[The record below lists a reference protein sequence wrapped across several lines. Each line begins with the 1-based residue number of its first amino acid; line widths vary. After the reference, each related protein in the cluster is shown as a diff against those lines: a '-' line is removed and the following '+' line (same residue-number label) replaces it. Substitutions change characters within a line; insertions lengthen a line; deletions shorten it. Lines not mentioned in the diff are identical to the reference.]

1 MNETME
7 VLSHEK
13 FIQGLRTIPKAFI
26 ISAEIKESGMRKFKN
41 KWQKYMQ
48 KSERP
53 LILHFRATKERRDS
67 KDNEIIYYL
76 NGEQKI
82 ESANFEEKLNARRL
96 REMLVHKFTTDNL
109 VYYLRY
115 ATDRGMNGTN
125 YQTIMTLAINYN
137 CSICVRML
145 NAYVPNF
152 NVTDYL
158 LKSSRNIAE
167 KFNRE
172 LIHALLDLPFNFTN
186 RLAPRSTFEPIRKC
200 RELLARAAE
209 AGNMDGIKFLMEIN
223 YMMDADWENN
233 TATTLAW
240 HNEHYDIFAYLIR
253 NDFPYPDN
261 FGEIVPVRQ
270 NSRNNRALLELSDH
284 IRKIQSLHD
293 EIRARNF
300 DRIETFIEENRRV
313 RYARDVDNIPAIVTA
328 VYSKNVEIIALL
340 NANGMMTYD
349 NGAARSIVNHIYSF
363 NDDEIVELQKL
374 NLKYIYHPVEDYIVK
389 LHQRSLIKF
398 DPLDVDAATASR
410 EVLSAFLDLHRNEL
424 TAPIIEFAAR
434 CSNLQMIIDLS
445 SRYTFKLNPVSY
457 TSSGLTNEKENRVY
471 IGAKDILNVKERD
484 TALGIMIHELMHYV
498 MFLMYHNDAK
508 PYDRNDF
515 MVRKYFEMI
524 EDIYK
529 MDDRHEGQWMVKMF
543 QKDDVEQHQSE
554 LIARAVDL
562 PILYRT
568 NVTGMQR
575 IRMAYRDLFEF
586 YESKVLPDVRYRMW
600 ISGGGRLGGSL
611 VMVGASIVVI
621 VACLRM

>member
-26 ISAEIKESGMRKFKN
+26 ISAEVKESGLRKFKN

-53 LILHFRATKERRDS
+53 LILHFKAARERKDS
-67 KDNEIIYYL
+67 KDSEIIYYL
-76 NGEQKI
+76 NGDQKI
-82 ESANFEEKLNARRL
+82 ESATFEEKLNSRRL
-96 REMLVHKFTTDNL
+96 REMLLHKFTTDNL

-115 ATDRGMNGTN
+115 ASDRGMNSTN
-125 YQTIMTLAINYN
+125 YHLIMTLAINYN
-137 CSICVRML
+137 CSLCVRML

-158 LKSSRNIAE
+158 AKNSRSISE
-167 KFNRE
+167 RFNKE
-172 LIHALLDLPFNFTN
+172 LIYALFDVPFNFSI
-186 RLAPRSTFEPIRKC
+186 RLAAKSTFEPLRKC
-200 RELLARAAE
+200 REILARAAE
-209 AGNMDGIKFLMEIN
+209 SGNMDGIKFLLEMN
-223 YMMDADWENN
+223 YMDEHDWENN

-240 HNEHYDIFAYLIR
+240 QNEHYDLFAYLIKQ
-253 NDFPYPDN
+253 DFPYPDN

-270 NSRNNRALLELSDH
+270 NPRNNKALMELSEH
-284 IRKIQSLHD
+284 IRKIQNLHD
-293 EIRARNF
+293 EIRSKNF
-300 DRIETFIEENRRV
+300 DRIEEFIEENRKL

-363 NDDEIVELQKL
+363 NDEEIVELQKL
-374 NLKYIYHPVEDYIVK
+374 NLKYIHHPVEDFIVK
-389 LHQRSLIKF
+389 LHHRSLIKF
-398 DPLDVDAATASR
+398 DPIDVDASTASR
-410 EVLSAFLDLHRNEL
+410 EVLSAFIDLYKNEL
-424 TAPIIEFAAR
+424 TSPIVEFAAR
-434 CSNLQMIIDLS
+434 SSNLQMIIDLS

-471 IGAKDILNVKERD
+471 IGAKDILDPKQRD
-484 TALGIMIHELMHYV
+484 TALGIMVHELMHYV

-508 PYDRNDF
+508 PYSKNDF
-515 MVRKYFEMI
+515 MVRKWFEMI

-543 QKDDVEQHQSE
+543 QKYEVEQHQSE

-562 PILYRT
+562 PILYRM
-568 NVTGMQR
+568 NATGMQQVR
-575 IRMAYRDLFEF
+575 RSYRDLFEF
-586 YESKVLPDVRYRMW
+586 YESKVLPDVKYRMW
-600 ISGGGRLGGSL
+600 ISGGGRVSASL
-611 VMVGASIVVI
+611 TIIGASIAVF
-621 VACLRM
+621 VACLRF